1 MQEIRP
7 NHYKLNVKGQEIEVK
22 DIIQEVVKDLQGI
35 KAFNVAN
42 VIKYVLRAEKK
53 NGIEDYKKAIT
64 YLNFITQEEQWNF

>member
-7 NHYKLNVKGQEIEVK
+7 NHYKLNIKGQDIEVK

-64 YLNFITQEEQWNF
+64 YLNFITQEEQ